1 MSAPSGKRRT
11 HENLPHTNN
20 PKRIEYTESIRSLTW
35 GIRVMPETKAA
46 KRPAK
51 TPKAAKQAQGSP
63 APVQKP
69 VAPKPTPRRVFD
81 QRIADI
87 ICIGLSEGM
96 SLRQILKA
104 DTTGVLPA
112 QSTVY
117 EWLIRQ
123 PAFAEQYARA
133 REEQAD
139 TNADEILEI
148 ADEYPPKFTD
158 DKGRV
163 YLDQTYIQWQKQRI
177 EARKWTA
184 MKLKPKKYGDRVALE
199 GVEGGAAIKTED
211 ANASKFLEVIR
222 NMEMTKRA
230 G

>member
-1 MSAPSGKRRT
+1 
-11 HENLPHTNN
+11 
-20 PKRIEYTESIRSLTW
+20 
-35 GIRVMPETKAA
+35 MPETPKGPN
-46 KRPAK
+46 RPAK
-51 TPKAAKQAQGSP
+51 NARAAQEAAKAIGKAKVAAKATKASTP
-63 APVQKP
+63 ANKP
-69 VAPKPTPRRVFD
+69 KPRRVFD
-81 QRIADI
+81 QKVADM

-117 EWLIRQ
+117 DWLLRF
-123 PAFAEQYARA
+123 PDFAEQYARA

-148 ADEYPPKFTD
+148 ADERPPEFKD

-163 YLDQTYIQWQKQRI
+163 YLDQTYIQWQKNRI
-177 EARKWTA
+177 DARKWTA
-184 MKLKPKKYGDRVALE
+184 MKLKPKKYGDKLGLH
-199 GVEGGAAIKTED
+199 GVEGAAPITTQD
-211 ANASKFLEVIR
+211 NTASKFEEIIR

-230 G
+230 V

>member
-1 MSAPSGKRRT
+1 
-11 HENLPHTNN
+11 
-20 PKRIEYTESIRSLTW
+20 
-35 GIRVMPETKAA
+35 MPETPKGPN
-46 KRPAK
+46 RPAK
-51 TPKAAKQAQGSP
+51 NARAAQEAAKAIGKAKVAAKATKAPTP
-63 APVQKP
+63 ANKP
-69 VAPKPTPRRVFD
+69 KPRRVFD
-81 QRIADI
+81 QKVADM

-117 EWLIRQ
+117 DWLLRH

-148 ADEYPPKFTD
+148 ADEMPPEFTD
-158 DKGRV
+158 DKGRT
-163 YLDQTYIQWQKQRI
+163 YLDQTFIQWQKNRI
-177 EARKWTA
+177 DARKWTA
-184 MKLKPKKYGDRVALE
+184 MKLKPKKYGDKLGLH
-199 GVEGGAAIKTED
+199 GVEGAAPIATQD
-211 ANASKFLEVIR
+211 NTASKFEEIIR

-230 G
+230 V

>member
-1 MSAPSGKRRT
+1 
-11 HENLPHTNN
+11 
-20 PKRIEYTESIRSLTW
+20 
-35 GIRVMPETKAA
+35 MPETPKGP

-51 TPKAAKQAQGSP
+51 NTRAAQEAAKAIGKAKVASKASKAPTP
-63 APVQKP
+63 ANK
-69 VAPKPTPRRVFD
+69 PKPTPRRVFD
-81 QRIADI
+81 QRIADM

-117 EWLIRQ
+117 DWLLRQ

-148 ADEYPPKFTD
+148 ADEMPPKFTD

-163 YLDQTYIQWQKQRI
+163 YLDQTYILWQKQRI

-184 MKLKPKKYGDRVALE
+184 MKLKPKKYGDKLAL
-199 GVEGGAAIKTED
+199 GGDADAPPIKTEETSSSRLFD
-211 ANASKFLEVIR
+211 IIR
-222 NMEMTKRA
+222 NLEMTKRA

>member
-1 MSAPSGKRRT
+1 
-11 HENLPHTNN
+11 
-20 PKRIEYTESIRSLTW
+20 
-35 GIRVMPETKAA
+35 MPETPKGPN
-46 KRPAK
+46 RPAK
-51 TPKAAKQAQGSP
+51 NARAAQEAAKAIGKAKVAAKATKASTP
-63 APVQKP
+63 ANKP
-69 VAPKPTPRRVFD
+69 KPRRVFD
-81 QRIADI
+81 QKVADM

-117 EWLIRQ
+117 DWLLRH

-148 ADEYPPKFTD
+148 ADEMPPEFTD
-158 DKGRV
+158 DKGRT
-163 YLDQTYIQWQKQRI
+163 YLDQTFIQWQKNRI
-177 EARKWTA
+177 DARKWTA
-184 MKLKPKKYGDRVALE
+184 MKLKPKKYGDKLGLH
-199 GVEGGAAIKTED
+199 GVEGAAPIATQD
-211 ANASKFLEVIR
+211 NTASKFEEIIR

-230 G
+230 V

>member
-1 MSAPSGKRRT
+1 M
-11 HENLPHTNN
+11 
-20 PKRIEYTESIRSLTW
+20 
-35 GIRVMPETKAA
+35 M
-46 KRPAK
+46 
-51 TPKAAKQAQGSP
+51 
-63 APVQKP
+63 
-69 VAPKPTPRRVFD
+69 
-81 QRIADI
+81 
-87 ICIGLSEGM
+87 LSEGM

-117 EWLIRQ
+117 DWLLRH

-139 TNADEILEI
+139 TNADEILDI
-148 ADEYPPKFTD
+148 ADERPPEFKD

-163 YLDQTYIQWQKQRI
+163 YLDQTYIQWQKNRI

-184 MKLKPKKYGDRVALE
+184 MKLKPKKYGDRMAVE
-199 GVEGGAAIKTED
+199 GVENGAAIKTED
-211 ANASKFLEVIR
+211 IGANKFLEIIK
-222 NMEMTKRA
+222 NMEMSKRA